1 MIWGRLRMDMSR
13 IAEKEPFAI
22 FQRPGSKIWWMRFS
36 IRGEG
41 QIRKSLA
48 TADEAEALRKAN
60 KLWHEAL
67 YRNEHGLR
75 AVQRSFRIVAEE
87 FCNHMDA
94 LAERGEVRHDR
105 GNRMR
110 PLVERYFMP
119 FFDKKPIDAIT
130 DADVHRYFEWRKT
143 FWTTGPG
150 KNQTHIDYI
159 RAGKRV
165 RRPATEM
172 RRVPSLSSQR
182 GEAVVLRQLFRQAA
196 KWGYINQ
203 SQIPDV
209 DTPRVPP
216 SPRPSY
222 SANEIE
228 ALRMRAESRM
238 TDPDINREVRRDRT
252 ILYAYV
258 TIAANTGMRPTEL
271 KNLNWGDVLHY
282 RDSVDKPQGERD
294 IRIRARG
301 KGKAREFVPHLGA
314 IAGFDMLWM
323 LWKSY
328 NEDHPPADTDPVF
341 SASDGRRLTSL
352 NNSLN
357 ALLEAATLKTD
368 HRGKKRDAYSFR
380 HFYISQ
386 QLRAG
391 VDVFALAR
399 NTGTSPDMIDK
410 FYGQVSVEQFKDALR
425 PDWTV

>member
-1 MIWGRLRMDMSR
+1 MSR
-13 IAEKEPFAI
+13 IAGKKPYAI
-22 FQRPGSKIWWMRFS
+22 FQRTGSTVWWVRFS

-41 QIRKSLA
+41 QIRKSLG
-48 TADEAEALRKAN
+48 TADEGEAQRKAA
-60 KLWHEAL
+60 KLWHEAQ
-67 YRNEHGLR
+67 YRKENGLR
-75 AVQRSFRIVAEE
+75 AVQRTFRAVAEE
-87 FCNHMDA
+87 FCDHMDRM
-94 LAERGEVRHDR
+94 AERGEVRHDR
-105 GNRMR
+105 GDRIR
-110 PLVERYFMP
+110 PLVERYFIP

-130 DADVHRYFEWRKT
+130 DADAHRYLEWRKT

-150 KNQTHIDYI
+150 KNQTHIEYI
-159 RAGKRV
+159 RAAKRV

-222 SANEIE
+222 SAKEIE
-228 ALRMRAESRM
+228 TLRKLAQTRM
-238 TDPDINREVRRDRT
+238 FDPDINREVRRDRS

-271 KNLNWGDVLHY
+271 KNLNWGDVLQY
-282 RDSVDKPQGERD
+282 RDSVEKPLVERD

-323 LWKSY
+323 LWKTHNDNSI
-328 NEDHPPADTDPVF
+328 PLDTDPVF
-341 SASDGRRLTSL
+341 AAPDGRRLTSL

-357 ALLEAATLKTD
+357 ALLEAANLKTD

-410 FYGQVSVEQFKDALR
+410 FYGQVDVEQFKDALR
-425 PDWTV
+425 PDWIA

>member
-1 MIWGRLRMDMSR
+1 MEMSR
-13 IAEKEPFAI
+13 IPDKQPFTV
-22 FQRPGSKIWWMRFS
+22 FLRPGSNIWWMRFS

-41 QIRKSLA
+41 QIRKSLG
-48 TADEAEALRKAN
+48 TSDESDARRIAMKF
-60 KLWHEAL
+60 WHEAQ
-67 YRNEHGLR
+67 YRKEHGMR
-75 AVQRSFRIVAEE
+75 AVQRSFRAVAEE
-87 FCNHMDA
+87 FCEHMDQ
-94 LAERGEVRHDR
+94 LSRDGEVRHDR
-105 GNRMR
+105 GDRIR
-110 PLVERYFMP
+110 PLVERYFVP
-119 FFDKKPIDAIT
+119 FFDKKSIDAIT
-130 DADVHRYFEWRKT
+130 DADLTRYIAWRKA

-150 KNQTHIDYI
+150 KDQTHLEYI

-172 RRVPSLSSQR
+172 RRIPSLSSQR

-209 DTPRVPP
+209 ETPRVPP
-216 SPRPSY
+216 SPRPSF
-222 SANEIE
+222 SAKEIE
-228 ALRMRAESRM
+228 KLSKLAETRLSDPMIGRA
-238 TDPDINREVRRDRT
+238 VRRDRAV
-252 ILYAYV
+252 LYAYL
-258 TIAANTGMRPTEL
+258 TIACNTGMRPTEL
-271 KNLNWGDVLHY
+271 KNLNWGDVLYY
-282 RDSVDKPQGERD
+282 RDSIKNPIGERD

-314 IAGFDMLWM
+314 LSGFDILWM
-323 LWKSY
+323 LWNAF
-328 NEDHPPADTDPVF
+328 NENNPPSDDDPVF
-341 SASDGRRLTSL
+341 AASDGRRLTSV
-352 NNSLN
+352 NKGLN
-357 ALLEAATLKTD
+357 ALLEAAELKTD

-425 PDWTV
+425 PSWGE

>member
-1 MIWGRLRMDMSR
+1 MEMGR
-13 IAEKEPFAI
+13 AAGKEPYAI
-22 FQRPGSKIWWMRFS
+22 FQRTGSVVWWVRFS

-41 QIRKSLA
+41 QIRKSLG
-48 TADEAEALRKAN
+48 TSDETDARRQAA
-60 KLWHEAL
+60 KLWHEAQ
-67 YRNEHGLR
+67 YRKENGLR
-75 AVQRSFRIVAEE
+75 AVQRTFRAVAEE
-87 FCNHMDA
+87 FCNHMD
-94 LAERGEVRHDR
+94 LLSERGEVRYDR
-105 GNRMR
+105 GDRIR
-110 PLVERYFMP
+110 PLVERYFVP

-130 DADVHRYFEWRKT
+130 DADAYRYLEWRKSY
-143 FWTTGPG
+143 WTTGPG
-150 KNQTHIDYI
+150 KDQTHIEYI
-159 RAGKRV
+159 RAGKRI
-165 RRPATEM
+165 RRPATDM

-222 SANEIE
+222 SAKEIE
-228 ALRMRAESRM
+228 TLRKLAETRM
-238 TDPDINREVRRDRT
+238 TDPDINAEVRRDRS
-252 ILYAYV
+252 ILYAFV

-271 KNLNWGDVLHY
+271 RNLNWGDVLQY
-282 RDSVDKPQGERD
+282 RDSVEMPLGKRD

-323 LWKSY
+323 LWK
-328 NEDHPPADTDPVF
+328 NGHEDEAPTDEIPVF
-341 SASDGRRLTSL
+341 SAPDGRRLTSL
-352 NNSLN
+352 NKSLN
-357 ALLEAATLKTD
+357 ALLSAANLKTD
-368 HRGKKRDAYSFR
+368 HRGRKRDAYSFR

-391 VDVFALAR
+391 VEVFALAR

-410 FYGQVSVEQFKDALR
+410 FYGQVDVEQFKDALR
-425 PDWTV
+425 PTWAA

>member
-1 MIWGRLRMDMSR
+1 MIWGMLRMEMSR
-13 IAEKEPFAI
+13 IAGKEPFTI
-22 FQRPGSKIWWMRFS
+22 FQRPGSTVWWMRFS

-48 TADEAEALRKAN
+48 TSDEADAYRRAN
-60 KLWHEAL
+60 KIWHEAQ
-67 YRNEHGLR
+67 YRKENGLR
-75 AVQRSFRIVAEE
+75 AVQRTFRAVAEE
-87 FCNHMDA
+87 FCIHMDG
-94 LAERGEVRHDR
+94 LSDRGEVRHDR
-105 GNRMR
+105 GDRIR
-110 PLVERYFMP
+110 PLVERYFIP

-130 DADVHRYFEWRKT
+130 DADAVRYLEWRKT
-143 FWTTGPG
+143 YWTTGPG
-150 KNQTHIDYI
+150 KDQSHLEYI
-159 RAGKRV
+159 RGGKKV
-165 RRPATEM
+165 RRPATDM

-222 SANEIE
+222 SVAEMKRLLNLAGKRMEERAVNE
-228 ALRMRAESRM
+228 
-238 TDPDINREVRRDRT
+238 EVRRDRS
-252 ILYAYV
+252 ILFAYI
-258 TIAANTGMRPTEL
+258 TIACCTGMRPTEL
-271 KNLNWGDVLHY
+271 RNLNWGDLLGY
-282 RDSVDKPQGERD
+282 REGFHDRLGDRD

-301 KGKAREFVPHLGA
+301 KGKSREFIPLEYGLTE
-314 IAGFDMLWM
+314 FDRLWQM
-323 LWKSY
+323 WKANHEGKEPDDS
-328 NEDHPPADTDPVF
+328 DPVF
-341 SASDGRRLTSL
+341 AAPDGRRLTSL
-352 NNSLN
+352 NNGLN
-357 ALLEAATLKTD
+357 ALLDAAGLKED

-410 FYGQVSVEQFKDALR
+410 FYGQLSVEQFKDVLR
-425 PDWTV
+425 PDWIA

>member
-1 MIWGRLRMDMSR
+1 MLRMEMGR
-13 IAEKEPFAI
+13 VAGKEPYAI
-22 FQRPGSKIWWMRFS
+22 FQRPGSVVWWVRFS

-41 QIRKSLA
+41 QIRKSLG
-48 TADEAEALRKAN
+48 TSDEADARRHAA
-60 KLWHEAL
+60 KLWHEAQ
-67 YRNEHGLR
+67 YRKENGLR
-75 AVQRSFRIVAEE
+75 AVQRTFRAVADE
-87 FCNHMDA
+87 FCDHMDG

-105 GNRMR
+105 GDRIR
-110 PLVERYFMP
+110 PLVERYFVP

-130 DADVHRYFEWRKT
+130 DADAYRYLEWRKCY
-143 FWTTGPG
+143 WTTGPG
-150 KNQTHIDYI
+150 KDQTHIEYI
-159 RAGKRV
+159 RAGKRI
-165 RRPATEM
+165 RRPATDM

-222 SANEIE
+222 SAKEIE
-228 ALRMRAESRM
+228 TLSKLAETRM
-238 TDPDINREVRRDRT
+238 TDPDINVEVRRDRS

-271 KNLNWGDVLHY
+271 RNLNWGDVLQY
-282 RDSVDKPQGERD
+282 RDSVEMPLGERD

-301 KGKAREFVPHLGA
+301 KGKAREFIPHLGA

-323 LWKSY
+323 LWKTY
-328 NEDHPPADTDPVF
+328 NEEHAPADTDPVF
-341 SASDGRRLTSL
+341 AAPDGRRLTSI
-352 NNSLN
+352 NKSLN
-357 ALLEAATLKTD
+357 ALLEAANLKTD

-391 VDVFALAR
+391 VEVFVLAR

-410 FYGQVSVEQFKDALR
+410 FYGQVDVEQFKDALR
-425 PDWTV
+425 PDWVA

>member
-1 MIWGRLRMDMSR
+1 MEMSR
-13 IAEKEPFAI
+13 IAGKQPFTI
-22 FQRPGSKIWWMRFS
+22 FQRPGSTVWWIRFS

-41 QIRKSLA
+41 QIRKSLG
-48 TADEAEALRKAN
+48 TLDEAEAHRLGM
-60 KLWHEAL
+60 KLWHEAQ
-67 YRNEHGLR
+67 YRKEHGMR
-75 AVQRSFRIVAEE
+75 AVQRTFRAVAEE
-87 FCNHMDA
+87 FCDHMDR
-94 LAERGEVRHDR
+94 LSRDGEVRHDR
-105 GNRMR
+105 GDRIR
-110 PLVERYFMP
+110 PLVERYFVP
-119 FFDKKPIDAIT
+119 FFDKKAIDAIT
-130 DADVHRYFEWRKT
+130 DADLTRYIAWRKAY
-143 FWTTGPG
+143 WTTGPG
-150 KNQTHIDYI
+150 KDQTHLEYI

-172 RRVPSLSSQR
+172 RRIPSLSSQR

-203 SQIPDV
+203 NQIPDV

-216 SPRPSY
+216 SPRPSF
-222 SANEIE
+222 SAKEIE
-228 ALRMRAESRM
+228 ALRALAETRM
-238 TDPDINREVRRDRT
+238 IDTKINREVRRDRT
-252 ILYAYV
+252 ILYAYI
-258 TIAANTGMRPTEL
+258 TIAGNTGMRPTEL

-282 RDSVDKPQGERD
+282 RESINKPLSERD

-323 LWKSY
+323 LWKIAS
-328 NEDHPPADTDPVF
+328 EDHLPTDSDPVF
-341 SASDGRRLTSL
+341 AAPDGRRLTSL
-352 NNSLN
+352 NNGLN
-357 ALLEAATLKTD
+357 ALLEVANLKTD

-391 VDVFALAR
+391 VDVFVLAR

-425 PDWTV
+425 PSWVA